1 MLSVLT
7 TKPAISELVAGHD
20 PILVVF
26 DGTPE
31 QIHAASRT
39 RISGMIMDLM
49 MIENLG
55 RAQQSDPVPR
65 Q

>member
-1 MLSVLT
+1 
-7 TKPAISELVAGHD
+7 VAARD

-39 RISGMIMDLM
+39 RISGMIMDVMLLQ
-49 MIENLG
+49 NLG
-55 RAQQSDPVPR
+55 APPAGQQSAPVLR

>member
-1 MLSVLT
+1 
-7 TKPAISELVAGHD
+7 VAGGD

-39 RISGMIMDLM
+39 RISGLIMHVMLIDS
-49 MIENLG
+49 LG
-55 RAQQSDPVPR
+55 RATLGQTSDVAR
-65 Q
+65 H

>member
-1 MLSVLT
+1 MLSSMT
-7 TKPAISELVAGHD
+7 SNSEITELVASRD

-39 RISGMIMDLM
+39 RITGLIMDVMLLDSL
-49 MIENLG
+49 NRRTAG
-55 RAQQSDPVPR
+55 TQ
-65 Q
+65 